1 MKDGL
6 VLYAPTPEEKQ
17 KLLEILEIH
26 QNTRPK
32 IEEIAS
38 RYSKKKFFST
48 EYDYNAIELEVNNLS
63 LGWDWDCYSIS
74 LTKKR
79 FYSTPKDYINE
90 IGCVLIML
98 GINNECYI
106 TPKQS
111 QAIFKAFT
119 DYENKVNKEK

>member
-6 VLYAPTPEEKQ
+6 VLYSPTPEEKQ
-17 KLLEILEIH
+17 KLADILAIH

-48 EYDYNAIELEVNNLS
+48 KYDYNAIELEVNNLS
-63 LGWDWDCYSIS
+63 LGWDWDCYSI

-90 IGCVLIML
+90 ISRVFMML
-98 GINNECYI
+98 CINNECYI
-106 TPKQS
+106 NPKQS
-111 QAIFKAFT
+111 QAIFNAFA
-119 DYENKVNKEK
+119 DYERIVK

>member
-1 MKDGL
+1 MKDGF
-6 VLYAPTPEEKQ
+6 VLYTPTPEEKE
-17 KLLEILEIH
+17 KLTDILVTH

-32 IEEIAS
+32 IEEIAP
-38 RYSKKKFFST
+38 RYSKKKFFSSK
-48 EYDYNAIELEVNNLS
+48 YDYDAIGLEVNNLS

-90 IGCVLIML
+90 ISRVFMML
-98 GINNECYI
+98 SINDECYI

-111 QAIFKAFT
+111 QAIFNAFA
-119 DYENKVNKEK
+119 DYERIVK